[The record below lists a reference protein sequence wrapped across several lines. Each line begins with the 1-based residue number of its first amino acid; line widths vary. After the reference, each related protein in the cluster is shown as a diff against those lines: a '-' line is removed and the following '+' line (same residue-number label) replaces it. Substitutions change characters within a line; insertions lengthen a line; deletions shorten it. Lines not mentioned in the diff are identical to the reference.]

1 MRKRIISGIVALTIG
16 LSMALPIRASADWDD
31 HPHWRHHHA
40 WRWERQHD
48 YYRAYPYA
56 APPAYSYA
64 PGYAYPSRPYRGY
77 RYIPENGEGMVN
89 PRHPGLYWAC
99 DSDGHHCHWARRW

>member
-31 HPHWRHHHA
+31 HPHWRHHHG

-64 PGYAYPSRPYRGY
+64 PGYGY
-77 RYIPENGEGMVN
+77 LVALIAGTDIF
-89 PRHPGLYWAC
+89 PRT
-99 DSDGHHCHWARRW
+99 AREW